1 MVTIFI
7 IQMMKVQLYSLV
19 MDLISYQDG
28 VIRPGYREELT
39 TWARSV
45 LDDSECRA
53 DLEDGYREMLILD
66 AIIQSAKTDKEIV
79 IPEES

>member
-1 MVTIFI
+1 
-7 IQMMKVQLYSLV
+7 
-19 MDLISYQDG
+19 
-28 VIRPGYREELT
+28 
-39 TWARSV
+39 